1 MGGVSQ
7 PSPVTNSSPDQL
19 GSQSLQRPAG
29 AGIFRRSPEDLQASG
44 LRVQLGEIGKPLL
57 TTRPLPPFHSSH
69 RRARRCRATFSFS
82 LMNRFICR
90 RTRDPGREAKSGVN
104 SQFRFD
110 WCRFSPNGR
119 NLNVIVKR
127 TAMYDSHFSLKR
139 LVLRYGVQQRLPGA
153 PVGCGVRRSPH
164 ERDDIR
170 EDTSRARLR
179 HWTDRYVAS
188 VLEAY
193 ERRCFSVAIS
203 RTRKVFPRDR
213 KVHAGVTLLPGR
225 AGHAVDGEGS
235 PASRHGRHF
244 TQFSDTAR
252 GEKKRKRKLFS

>member
-1 MGGVSQ
+1 MIRDTK
-7 PSPVTNSSPDQL
+7 PSREEIL
-19 GSQSLQRPAG
+19 G
-29 AGIFRRSPEDLQASG
+29 FVFD
-44 LRVQLGEIGKPLL
+44 
-57 TTRPLPPFHSSH
+57 
-69 RRARRCRATFSFS
+69 RCR
-82 LMNRFICR
+82 L
-90 RTRDPGREAKSGVN
+90 
-104 SQFRFD
+104 
-110 WCRFSPNGR
+110 SPNGR
-119 NLNVIVKR
+119 NLNVVIKI
-127 TAMYDSHFSLKR
+127 TAMYDSRFSLKR

-164 ERDDIR
+164 ERDDVR

-203 RTRKVFPRDR
+203 RSRKVFPRDR
-213 KVHAGVTLLPGR
+213 KVHAGVTLLPGC

-244 TQFSDTAR
+244 KQFSDTAR
-252 GEKKRKRKLFS
+252 GKKKEKVFRNFTKLPTISIMLSSLYFFFFFQENYDSKAQRPILGLYK